1 MTLQKTESFLPL
13 TPLTPVEKNRE
24 FRVTVI
30 PQTESGHAFQTLGQ
44 VALAAAENSTPNAR
58 KNCEPRL
65 SVQRDGERIA
75 NIRIQCSC
83 GQVMEL
89 ACVYDEP
96 AKTK

>member
-1 MTLQKTESFLPL
+1 MPL
-13 TPLTPVEKNRE
+13 TTAKVANENRE

-30 PQTESGHAFQTLGQ
+30 SQANPAETFQTLSQ
-44 VALAAAENSTPNAR
+44 VAAAAAENNAPNAK

-65 SVQRDGERIA
+65 SVQRDGEKIS

-89 ACVYDEP
+89 ACVYDEQG
-96 AKTK
+96 KKSDE